1 MLAFFVVEDD
11 VPFVDDMLPDEGVVA
26 DPLVADELV
35 LGLAVVAVLVL
46 GDDDEL
52 VAGCAVVDAALLL
65 AALWQPASAKRTADA
80 RINFFIENLR
90 YIGGLFHLMEHT
102 LQRPIISN
110 VGPAR
115 CKIFFKVHPAWRS
128 CGHDA
133 KRKPALINA
142 NRLIYI
148 AVLSYR

>member
-1 MLAFFVVEDD
+1 MVEDD

-110 VGPAR
+110 VGPA
-115 CKIFFKVHPAWRS
+115 
-128 CGHDA
+128 
-133 KRKPALINA
+133 
-142 NRLIYI
+142 
-148 AVLSYR
+148 